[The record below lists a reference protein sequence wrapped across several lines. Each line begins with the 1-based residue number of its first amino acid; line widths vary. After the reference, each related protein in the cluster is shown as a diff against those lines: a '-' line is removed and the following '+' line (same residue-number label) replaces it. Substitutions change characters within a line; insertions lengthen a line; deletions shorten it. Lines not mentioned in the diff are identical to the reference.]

1 MDASPTSAI
10 NGADRGADR
19 RTFVTEAS
27 LTRGTGM
34 RNGDGRR
41 VILIAER
48 DRNVR
53 ELQSFFL
60 DNAGFAVEF
69 ADDGQCALDRVR
81 LDPPALLITE
91 ILIPKIDGLTLC
103 RLVRNDTA
111 IDDVPVIVFS
121 ILAAAARANDAGAA
135 AFLRKPL
142 VESTFL
148 AAINGVIMNA
158 TTAERAR

>member
-1 MDASPTSAI
+1 MQAD
-10 NGADRGADR
+10 DRGRA
-19 RTFVTEAS
+19 
-27 LTRGTGM
+27 
-34 RNGDGRR
+34 

-48 DRNVR
+48 DPTVR
-53 ELQSFFL
+53 ELQLFFL
-60 DNAGFAVEF
+60 NKAGFAVAF

-103 RLVRNDTA
+103 RLVRNDA
-111 IDDVPVIVFS
+111 ARGGVPVIVFS
-121 ILAAAARANDAGAA
+121 ILAAAARANDAGAS

-148 AAINGVIMNA
+148 AAINGVMMNA
-158 TTAERAR
+158 HAVMEAR